1 MAWEERVDTEVLI
14 SCQGWHHGPGAC
26 ILSPGADPGGRL
38 QGLGGS
44 WQPRQEAS
52 PPVSRPGA
60 REGLTKQGHLRI
72 QEPSSSLTTRI
83 TDEETGRAGRGPSR
97 SPLGLPGNPSGTETS
112 AEAVFFL
119 CHVLG
124 LGTPRASPGGQTSA
138 SQESLL
144 PTMDHTWAPQP
155 FRGVTPTPWD
165 PPNHVPGDRPC
176 PQPPTPQQPLHPDC
190 CRTLPLWSSR
200 GPGTIIRKSP
210 EWEAA
215 PRAPPHRPSPPPHK
229 QATWAACAP
238 APFQHEVPRAVSQ
251 GCASP

>member
-1 MAWEERVDTEVLI
+1 MRKQAEQE
-14 SCQGWHHGPGAC
+14 GGHHGHPWGSQEIHQALRHLQR
-26 ILSPGADPGGRL
+26 LSSFSATFWVWAPHELPRGGRPQPPRKAFYPPWTTL
-38 QGLGGS
+38 GLLNPS
-44 WQPRQEAS
+44 EASLQPR
-52 PPVSRPGA
+52 
-60 REGLTKQGHLRI
+60 
-72 QEPSSSLTTRI
+72 
-83 TDEETGRAGRGPSR
+83 
-97 SPLGLPGNPSGTETS
+97 GT
-112 AEAVFFL
+112 
-119 CHVLG
+119 
-124 LGTPRASPGGQTSA
+124 
-138 SQESLL
+138 
-144 PTMDHTWAPQP
+144 
-155 FRGVTPTPWD
+155 

-215 PRAPPHRPSPPPHK
+215 PRAPPRRPSPPPHK